1 MAAAYNILKL
11 APLNPILLRVVTAG
25 GRRLRHA
32 FVRWGYLGLLVL
44 VLLVS
49 LVSSPSGSAPGAAGG
64 GTALSDFA
72 KSSSRVFSAISYVQL
87 GMICLLAPVF
97 CAAAITQERDS
108 RTYNI
113 LLATPLTN
121 AQIVLGSLFSRLYY
135 VVALLLS
142 GAPVFAITLLYG
154 GVTASSIALSFAIA
168 LSTAL
173 FTGALAIAI
182 AVFRLGSGK
191 TVFWFYVFNAIYL
204 VAILLIDQFFLSV
217 SYDAAG
223 VPTGFRHTTWL
234 TAIHPFLSLESVV
247 SPTAYPTP
255 ELSALAG
262 ANMFVQWYFAYPAY
276 TYVFL
281 TSFLSLALVVPS
293 AIVLRR
299 IAQRSEVGLWS
310 FLRNVLL
317 RGREQRGRR
326 ARHVW
331 ANPVAWR
338 EAATR
343 AGFSG
348 RGLTRWLTIIVGI
361 GAGVVLLYFYYRWR
375 AAAFALERPVDVE
388 SALRSAAQRAREL
401 LLGLIIVEFSVSLLV
416 ATNTSASAVTKER
429 ESQTL
434 DLLLVTPI
442 TSRYYIWGKLRGLVS
457 FMLPFAAVP
466 TATVLMVV
474 LYDLFSGMHFAST
487 GGAIFDPGTGA
498 PLATTGFWARA
509 LAREWVVWPETLF
522 TLPLLLTTLMAWACM
537 LGLQL
542 SLKWSRTI
550 VAVMASVG
558 VLAGICS
565 VLGVCGFAAA
575 NNLKWFGILVSAFS
589 PFTAICVLIDP
600 AYFSRDVFDTAATG
614 AGAAAGSAGMAD
626 PQWAGRSLLLFS
638 VLLASGVYCSIIWG
652 MYRSMVK
659 NFDMIIRRQ
668 HQ

>member
-1 MAAAYNILKL
+1 MSATTNILKL

-32 FVRWGYLGLLVL
+32 FTRWGYLGLLIF
-44 VLLVS
+44 VLLVA
-49 LVSSPSGSAPGAAGG
+49 LFASSHEAHS
-64 GTALSDFA
+64 LSDYA
-72 KSSSRVFSAISYVQL
+72 KASSQVFSAISYVQL

-135 VVALLLS
+135 VIALLLS

-154 GVTASSIALSFAIA
+154 GVTAGNIVLSFAIA

-173 FTGALAIAI
+173 FTGSLAIAI

-204 VAILLIDQFFLSV
+204 VALFMLDKFWL
-217 SYDAAG
+217 G
-223 VPTGFRHTTWL
+223 VDPVTGLYHTTWL
-234 TAIHPFLSLESVV
+234 TSIHPFLALQSVV
-247 SPTAYPTP
+247 NSTAYPTP
-255 ELSALAG
+255 DFSSLAG
-262 ANMFVQWYFAYPAY
+262 RNLFARFYLLHPAY
-276 TYVFL
+276 AYVTITTL
-281 TSFLSLALVVPS
+281 ASLLLVVPS
-293 AIVLRR
+293 AIVLRK

-310 FLRNVLL
+310 FVGNLML
-317 RGREQRGRR
+317 RGKEARGRR
-326 ARHVW
+326 ARTVW
-331 ANPVAWR
+331 NNPVAWR

-348 RGLTRWLTIIVGI
+348 RGIARWVTILVGT
-361 GAGVVLLYFYYRWR
+361 AAAVVLLVFYHRGD
-375 AAAFALERPVDVE
+375 LSVE
-388 SALRSAAQRAREL
+388 ETRRVLM
-401 LLGLIIVEFSVSLLV
+401 GLVIVEFSVSLLV
-416 ATNTSASAVTKER
+416 ATNTSAAAVTKER

-466 TATVLMVV
+466 TITIVLVV
-474 LYDLFSGMHFAST
+474 LYDLAFTLKSG
-487 GGAIFDPGTGA
+487 G
-498 PLATTGFWARA
+498 
-509 LAREWVVWPETLF
+509 EWVVFPENIIAM
-522 TLPLLLTTLMAWACM
+522 PLLLTALLAWACM

-558 VLAGICS
+558 VLAGICA
-565 VLGVCGFAAA
+565 VLGVCGFTAASSIPVVGVVIA
-575 NNLKWFGILVSAFS
+575 AFS
-589 PFTAICVLIDP
+589 PFTAIAVMICPTEYATSMFSSGSTFAGTP
-600 AYFSRDVFDTAATG
+600 APSEM
-614 AGAAAGSAGMAD
+614 S
-626 PQWAGRSLLLFS
+626 GRITLFI
-638 VLLASGVYCSIIWG
+638 SIIAASVTYCAIVWA
-652 MYRSMVK
+652 MYKSMVK

>member
-1 MAAAYNILKL
+1 MSSASNILKL
-11 APLNPILLRVVTAG
+11 APFNPILLRVVTAG

-32 FVRWGYLGLLVL
+32 LTRWGYLGLLIL
-44 VLLVS
+44 VLLVAQ
-49 LVSSPSGSAPGAAGG
+49 VTSSTAGMS
-64 GTALSDFA
+64 LSDLA
-72 KSSSRVFSAISYVQL
+72 KASSKVFSTISYVQL

-135 VVALLLS
+135 VIALLLS

-154 GVTASSIALSFAIA
+154 GVTAQSIALSFAIA

-173 FTGALAIAI
+173 FTGSLAIAI

-204 VAILLIDQFFLSV
+204 VAVMFIDQAWLSK
-217 SYDAAG
+217 SPGGGA
-223 VPTGFRHTTWL
+223 RHTTWL
-234 TAIHPFLSLESVV
+234 TSIHPFLALESVV

-255 ELSALAG
+255 ELSSLAG
-262 ANMFVQWYFAYPAY
+262 LNRLTRWYFAYPAY
-276 TYVFL
+276 AYVAL
-281 TSFLSLALVVPS
+281 TTAASLFLVVPS
-293 AIVLRR
+293 AIWLRK
-299 IAQRSEVGLWS
+299 IAQRADVS
-310 FLRNVLL
+310 FWAAMQNILF
-317 RGREQRGRR
+317 RGRQGRR
-326 ARHVW
+326 RVRTVW

-338 EAATR
+338 EGVTR

-348 RGLTRWLTIIVGI
+348 RGLMRWITMIVGI
-361 GAGVVLLYFYYRWR
+361 AGAAALLYLYHHWQASPDPRIASQAVANTRMVLL
-375 AAAFALERPVDVE
+375 
-388 SALRSAAQRAREL
+388 L
-401 LLGLIIVEFSVSLLV
+401 LVLVEFSVSLLV

-466 TATVLMVV
+466 SATVLLVV
-474 LYDLFSGMHFAST
+474 IYDLVKGMHFAGS
-487 GGAIFDPGTGA
+487 GA
-498 PLATTGFWARA
+498 PIIDPASGQAVDVTGFWARA
-509 LAREWVVWPETLF
+509 FYNEWVVNWETII
-522 TLPLLLTTLMAWACM
+522 TLPLILTALLAWACM

-565 VLGVCGFAAA
+565 VLGVCGFAMARNVDYMGSVVA
-575 NNLKWFGILVSAFS
+575 MFS
-589 PFTAICVLIDP
+589 PFSAICVLIDP
-600 AYFSRDVFDTAATG
+600 AEYASKDFGPGGHYLADAGLG
-614 AGAAAGSAGMAD
+614 AG
-626 PQWAGRSLLLFS
+626 RFVLFICS
-638 VLLASGVYCSIIWG
+638 VLSSGTYCLIVWG

>member
-1 MAAAYNILKL
+1 MSANILKL
-11 APLNPILLRVVTAG
+11 APFNPILLRVVTAG

-32 FVRWGYLGLLVL
+32 FTRWGYLALLIL
-44 VLLVS
+44 VLLVAMLSAGSTYGSTS
-49 LVSSPSGSAPGAAGG
+49 LSELAKASSV
-64 GTALSDFA
+64 
-72 KSSSRVFSAISYVQL
+72 VFSAISYVQL

-108 RTYNI
+108 QTYNI
-113 LLATPLTN
+113 LLVTPLTN

-142 GAPVFAITLLYG
+142 GVPVFAITLLYG

-168 LSTAL
+168 VSTAL
-173 FTGALAIAI
+173 FTGSLAIAI

-191 TVFWFYVFNAIYL
+191 TVFWFYVFNAMYL
-204 VAILLIDQFFLSV
+204 VAILMLDQFYLSN
-217 SYDAAG
+217 DPA
-223 VPTGFRHTTWL
+223 TGLRHTTWL
-234 TAIHPFLSLESVV
+234 TDIHPFLALESVV
-247 SPTAYPTP
+247 SPTAYPRP
-255 ELSALAG
+255 DLSTLAG
-262 ANMFVQWYFAYPAY
+262 VNPLIRWYAGYPAY

-281 TSFLSLALVVPS
+281 TTFMSLALVIPS

-299 IAQRSEVGLWS
+299 IAQRSEVGLWP
-310 FLRNVLL
+310 FVRNILL
-317 RGREQRGRR
+317 RGKEGKSRR

-331 ANPVAWR
+331 SNPVAWR

-348 RGLTRWLTIIVGI
+348 RGLTRWLTIL
-361 GAGVVLLYFYYRWR
+361 AGVAAAITLLYYYHAWR
-375 AAAFALERPVDVE
+375 AAAFRLATPGDVARGLAE
-388 SALRSAAQRAREL
+388 AAYSARRV
-401 LLGLIIVEFSVSLLV
+401 LLGLVIVEFSVALLV

-429 ESQTL
+429 ESHTL

-466 TATVLMVV
+466 TVAVLLVV
-474 LYDLFSGMHFAST
+474 LYDLVAGMHMAAA
-487 GGAIFDPGTGA
+487 GVPIFD
-498 PLATTGFWARA
+498 LAGNELPISGFWARVFHYD
-509 LAREWVVWPETLF
+509 WVVWPETLIS
-522 TLPLLLTTLMAWACM
+522 LPVLLTTLLAWSCM

-565 VLGVCGFAAA
+565 VLGVCGFTAAGS
-575 NNLKWFGILVSAFS
+575 LGVFGLFLAAFS
-589 PFTAICVLIDP
+589 PFTALCVLLDP
-600 AYFSRDVFDTAATG
+600 VSFTKNTFEVGATNLVPYG
-614 AGAAAGSAGMAD
+614 VA
-626 PQWAGRSLLLFS
+626 R
-638 VLLASGVYCSIIWG
+638 VLLTVFVIVSSGVYCMIVWG

>member
-1 MAAAYNILKL
+1 MSATYDILKL
-11 APLNPILLRVVTAG
+11 APFNPILLRVVTAG

-32 FVRWGYLGLLVL
+32 FTRWGYLGLLIL
-44 VLLVS
+44 VLLVALVTSTSNAS
-49 LVSSPSGSAPGAAGG
+49 L
-64 GTALSDFA
+64 TLSDLA
-72 KSSSRVFSAISYVQL
+72 KASSKVFSVISYVQL

-97 CAAAITQERDS
+97 CAAAITQERDAQ
-108 RTYNI
+108 TYNI

-135 VVALLLS
+135 VVVLLLS
-142 GAPVFAITLLYG
+142 GVPVFAITLLYG

-173 FTGALAIAI
+173 FTGSLAIAI

-204 VAILLIDQFFLSV
+204 VAIYLADQSWLSV
-217 SYDAAG
+217 DPITSL
-223 VPTGFRHTTWL
+223 RHTTWL
-234 TAIHPFLSLESVV
+234 TGIHPFLSLQSVV

-255 ELSALAG
+255 ELSSLAG
-262 ANMFVQWYFAYPAY
+262 HGPFVRWYLAYPAY
-276 TYVFL
+276 AYVTL
-281 TSFLSLALVVPS
+281 TTAMSLILVVPS

-299 IAQRSEVGLWS
+299 IAQASESWGGGLWS
-310 FLRNVLL
+310 FFRNLIMRGKEA
-317 RGREQRGRR
+317 RGRKS
-326 ARHVW
+326 RHVW
-331 ANPVAWR
+331 SNPVAWR

-348 RGLTRWLTIIVGI
+348 RGLTRWLTILVGI
-361 GAGVVLLYFYYRWR
+361 AAAVALLYFYHREQNKG
-375 AAAFALERPVDVE
+375 AA
-388 SALRSAAQRAREL
+388 SAVQDTRNL
-401 LLGLIIVEFSVSLLV
+401 LLGLIIVEFCVSLLV

-466 TATVLMVV
+466 TVTVLLVV
-474 LYDLFSGMHFAST
+474 LYDLASGMHAAATSQ
-487 GGAIFDPGTGA
+487 
-498 PLATTGFWARA
+498 PLLDSSGNAVEIHGFWARA
-509 LAREWVVWPETLF
+509 TYQEWVVHWETIF
-522 TLPLLLTTLMAWACM
+522 SLPLLLTALLAWACM

-550 VAVMASVG
+550 VAVMASVA
-558 VLAGICS
+558 VLAGVCS
-565 VLGVCGFAAA
+565 MLGACGFTAARG
-575 NNLKWFGILVSAFS
+575 LKYLGPIMATAS
-589 PFTAICVLIDP
+589 PFTAICVLVDP
-600 AYFSRDVFDTAATG
+600 AGYAPKDFGPAGTYDPTGDGSPLWLGRTILFIATIV
-614 AGAAAGSAGMAD
+614 S
-626 PQWAGRSLLLFS
+626 
-638 VLLASGVYCSIIWG
+638 SGIYCAIVYG

>member
-1 MAAAYNILKL
+1 MTGLLKL
-11 APLNPILLRVVTAG
+11 APMNPILLRVVTAG

-32 FVRWGYLGLLVL
+32 FTRWGYLALLIM
-44 VLLVS
+44 VLLVAQVTAS
-49 LVSSPSGSAPGAAGG
+49 AESTSS
-64 GTALSDFA
+64 LSDLA
-72 KSSSRVFSAISYVQL
+72 KAASKVFSAISYVQL

-135 VVALLLS
+135 VIALLLS

-154 GVTASSIALSFAIA
+154 GVTASSIALSFSIA

-182 AVFRLGSGK
+182 AVFRLGSGR
-191 TVFWFYVFNAIYL
+191 TVFWFYVFNAMYL
-204 VAILLIDQFFLSV
+204 VAVFLADQFWFSL
-217 SYDAAG
+217 D
-223 VPTGFRHTTWL
+223 PKTGQHHTTWL
-234 TAIHPFLSLESVV
+234 TGIHPFLALESVV

-255 ELSALAG
+255 DISSLAG
-262 ANMFVQWYFAYPAY
+262 LGRLQRWYFAYPAY
-276 TYVFL
+276 SYVIL
-281 TSFLSLALVVPS
+281 TTSACLLMVIPS

-299 IAQRSEVGLWS
+299 IAQRTESS
-310 FLRNVLL
+310 FWNAVRNVFL
-317 RGREQRGRR
+317 RGREGKSRR
-326 ARHVW
+326 ARNVW
-331 ANPVAWR
+331 SNPVAWR
-338 EAATR
+338 EGATR

-348 RGLTRWLTIIVGI
+348 RGLMRWLTIFI
-361 GAGVVLLYFYYRWR
+361 GLAGAAGLLYLYHYWR
-375 AAAFALERPVDVE
+375 SSPDPTV
-388 SALRSAAQRAREL
+388 SAMATENTRTL
-401 LLGLIIVEFSVSLLV
+401 LLGLILVEFSVSLLV

-466 TATVLMVV
+466 SITVILVV
-474 LYDLFSGMHFAST
+474 IYDLIAGMHFAASGAPVIDST
-487 GGAIFDPGTGA
+487 GVVAADV
-498 PLATTGFWARA
+498 TGFWARA
-509 LAREWVVWPETLF
+509 FYGEWVVRWEVVIA
-522 TLPLLLTTLMAWACM
+522 LPVVLTALLAWACM

-558 VLAGICS
+558 VLAGICA
-565 VLGVCGFAAA
+565 VLGVCGFEMADKLPYMGSIVA
-575 NNLKWFGILVSAFS
+575 VFS
-589 PFTAICVLIDP
+589 PFSAICVLIDP
-600 AYFSRDVFDTAATG
+600 VKFAASDFGTSG
-614 AGAAAGSAGMAD
+614 KYVLDGTVAAGRFVVFIAT
-626 PQWAGRSLLLFS
+626 
-638 VLLASGVYCSIIWG
+638 VVASGTYCLIVWG

>member
-1 MAAAYNILKL
+1 MSAANSLLKL
-11 APLNPILLRVVTAG
+11 APFNPILLRVVTAG

-32 FVRWGYLGLLVL
+32 FTRWGYLGLLIL
-44 VLLVS
+44 VLLFA
-49 LVSSPSGSAPGAAGG
+49 LLTSSTQAASSS
-64 GTALSDFA
+64 LSDLA
-72 KSSSRVFSAISYVQL
+72 KAASQVFSAISYVQL

-204 VAILLIDQFFLSV
+204 FAVYLIDQFYLSLDV
-217 SYDAAG
+217 A
-223 VPTGFRHTTWL
+223 TGLRHTTWL
-234 TAIHPFLSLESVV
+234 TGVHPFLALMAVV

-255 ELSALAG
+255 NLTSLAG
-262 ANMFVQWYFAYPAY
+262 ANVFARWYAAYPAY
-276 TYVFL
+276 AYITL
-281 TSFLSLALVVPS
+281 TSAASLALVIPS

-310 FLRNVLL
+310 FARNLVMRGKEA
-317 RGREQRGRR
+317 RGRK

-348 RGLTRWLTIIVGI
+348 RGLTRWLTIIVGLAAAI
-361 GAGVVLLYFYYRWR
+361 ALLYYYHQLRTQVIAT
-375 AAAFALERPVDVE
+375 AAAPDVNRLLADTAE
-388 SALRSAAQRAREL
+388 TIRKV
-401 LLGLIIVEFSVSLLV
+401 LLGLVLVEFSVSLLV

-466 TATVLMVV
+466 TLTVLLVV
-474 LYDLFSGMHFAST
+474 LYDAAVGMHFAAS
-487 GGAIFDPGTGA
+487 GLPVYDVSGVEV
-498 PLATTGFWARA
+498 ATSGFWSRVFARD
-509 LAREWVVWPETLF
+509 WIVWPETLIS
-522 TLPLLLTTLMAWACM
+522 LPLLLTALTAWACM

-550 VAVMASVG
+550 VSVMASVG

-565 VLGVCGFAAA
+565 VLGVCGFTAAA
-575 NNLKWFGILVSAFS
+575 NLNWFGLIVSAFS

-600 AYFSRDVFDTAATG
+600 FYFAQRTFDPGAPDPAVSAWVARTILFISTAA
-614 AGAAAGSAGMAD
+614 SC
-626 PQWAGRSLLLFS
+626 
-638 VLLASGVYCSIIWG
+638 GVYCLIVWG
-652 MYRSMVK
+652 MYKSMVK

>member
-1 MAAAYNILKL
+1 MTAANNLLKL
-11 APLNPILLRVVTAG
+11 APFNPILLRVVTAG
-25 GRRLRHA
+25 GRRLRHTFA
-32 FVRWGYLGLLVL
+32 RWGYLGLLIL
-44 VLLVS
+44 VLLVA
-49 LVSSPSGSAPGAAGG
+49 LV
-64 GTALSDFA
+64 T
-72 KSSSRVFSAISYVQL
+72 SSSANSQSLSELAKAASKVFAAISYVQL

-97 CAAAITQERDS
+97 CAAAITQEGDS
-108 RTYNI
+108 KTYNI

-142 GAPVFAITLLYG
+142 GVPVFAITLLYG

-173 FTGALAIAI
+173 FTGSLAIAI

-204 VAILLIDQFFLSV
+204 VAVYMADQFWLSI
-217 SYDAAG
+217 D
-223 VPTGFRHTTWL
+223 PTTGLHHTTIL
-234 TAIHPFLSLESVV
+234 TGIHPFLALESVV
-247 SPTAYPTP
+247 RPTSYPTP
-255 ELSALAG
+255 DLSSLAG
-262 ANMFVQWYFAYPAY
+262 VNALVRWYSVYPAY
-276 TYVFL
+276 AYVTL
-281 TSFLSLALVVPS
+281 TTLASLALVVPS

-299 IAQRSEVGLWS
+299 IAERTESGMGSYLMTI
-310 FLRNVLL
+310 LR
-317 RGREQRGRR
+317 RGKEGKTRR

-348 RGLTRWLTIIVGI
+348 RGLTRWMTIIVGL
-361 GAGVVLLYFYYRWR
+361 GAAAFVLYFYHQQRGSGLD
-375 AAAFALERPVDVE
+375 AARVAD
-388 SALRSAAQRAREL
+388 AAQVTRQL
-401 LLGLIIVEFSVSLLV
+401 LLAIIIVEFSVSLLV

-434 DLLLVTPI
+434 DLLLCTPI

-466 TATVLMVV
+466 TVTVILVV
-474 LYDLFSGMHFAST
+474 LYDVISGMHFAAS
-487 GGAIFDPGTGA
+487 GA
-498 PLATTGFWARA
+498 PLLDASGAPIVLTGFWQRA
-509 LAREWVVWPETLF
+509 MSREWIVWWETVVS
-522 TLPLLLTTLMAWACM
+522 LPILLTAMMAWACM

-542 SLKWSRTI
+542 SLKWSRTL
-550 VAVMASVG
+550 VSVMASVG

-575 NNLKWFGILVSAFS
+575 RNIPYMGTVGAMFS

-600 AYFSRDVFDTAATG
+600 VGFASKDFGPGGGFMVG
-614 AGAAAGSAGMAD
+614 AGGD
-626 PQWAGRSLLLFS
+626 PPLWLGRLLVFIATIA
-638 VLLASGVYCSIIWG
+638 ASGVYCLIVWG

>member
-1 MAAAYNILKL
+1 MSAANSMLKL
-11 APLNPILLRVVTAG
+11 APLNPILLRVVTSG

-32 FVRWGYLGLLVL
+32 FTRWGYLGLLIFVL
-44 VLLVS
+44 MIALMT
-49 LVSSPSGSAPGAAGG
+49 SSSQAKS
-64 GTALSDFA
+64 LSDLA
-72 KSSSRVFSAISYVQL
+72 KASSQVFSAISYVQL

-154 GVTASSIALSFAIA
+154 GVTASNIVLSFSIA

-173 FTGALAIAI
+173 FTGSLAIAI

-204 VAILLIDQFFLSV
+204 VALYLLDHFWLSL
-217 SYDAAG
+217 DPA
-223 VPTGFRHTTWL
+223 TGTYHTTWL
-234 TAIHPFLSLESVV
+234 TSIHPFLALQSVV
-247 SPTAYPTP
+247 NSTAYPTP
-255 ELSALAG
+255 DLSTLAG
-262 ANMFVQWYFAYPAY
+262 ANAFVRWYLLHPAY
-276 TYVFL
+276 AYV
-281 TSFLSLALVVPS
+281 TITTVASLVLVVPS

-299 IAQRSEVGLWS
+299 IAQRSEVGFWS
-310 FLRNVLL
+310 FFRNIVM
-317 RGREQRGRR
+317 RGKEARGRR
-326 ARHVW
+326 ARTVW

-348 RGLTRWLTIIVGI
+348 RGIARWVTILVGTAAAI
-361 GAGVVLLYFYYRWR
+361 VLLVFYHRGDLAMVDAR
-375 AAAFALERPVDVE
+375 RVLMALV
-388 SALRSAAQRAREL
+388 
-401 LLGLIIVEFSVSLLV
+401 IVEFSVSLLV
-416 ATNTSASAVTKER
+416 ATNTSAAAVTKER

-466 TATVLMVV
+466 TITIVLVV
-474 LYDLFSGMHFAST
+474 LYDLIFTLRSG
-487 GGAIFDPGTGA
+487 GG
-498 PLATTGFWARA
+498 
-509 LAREWVVWPETLF
+509 EWVVWPENIVAM
-522 TLPLLLTTLMAWACM
+522 PVLLTSLLAWACM

-558 VLAGICS
+558 VLAGICA
-565 VLGVCGFAAA
+565 VLGVCGFTAASNIPVIGVA
-575 NNLKWFGILVSAFS
+575 IAAFS
-589 PFTAICVLIDP
+589 PYTAIAVMICP
-600 AYFSRDVFDTAATG
+600 ADYAASAFAPGSELTG
-614 AGAAAGSAGMAD
+614 RITLFVAILAASAAYCGIV
-626 PQWAGRSLLLFS
+626 WA
-638 VLLASGVYCSIIWG
+638 
-652 MYRSMVK
+652 MYKSMVR

>member
-1 MAAAYNILKL
+1 MAAANDFLKL
-11 APLNPILLRVVTAG
+11 APMNPILLRVVTAG

-32 FVRWGYLGLLVL
+32 FTRWGYLGLLIF
-44 VLLVS
+44 VLLIA
-49 LVSSPSGSAPGAAGG
+49 LVTSTAGQKS
-64 GTALSDFA
+64 LSDLA
-72 KSSSRVFSAISYVQL
+72 KASSQVFSAISYVQL

-154 GVTASSIALSFAIA
+154 GVTAGNIVLSFAIA

-173 FTGALAIAI
+173 FTGCLAIAI

-204 VAILLIDQFFLSV
+204 IAVYLIDQFWLSV
-217 SYDAAG
+217 D
-223 VPTGFRHTTWL
+223 PLTGLHHTTWL
-234 TAIHPFLSLESVV
+234 TSIHPFLALQSVV
-247 SPTAYPTP
+247 NSTAYPTP
-255 ELSALAG
+255 ELSTLAGKNALAR
-262 ANMFVQWYFAYPAY
+262 FYLLHPAY
-276 TYVFL
+276 AYITL
-281 TSFLSLALVVPS
+281 TVLASLLLVVPS

-299 IAQRSEVGLWS
+299 IAQRSEVGLWP
-310 FLRNVLL
+310 FVRNLVM
-317 RGREQRGRR
+317 RGRESRGRR
-326 ARHVW
+326 ARTVW
-331 ANPVAWR
+331 NNPVAWR

-348 RGLTRWLTIIVGI
+348 RGIARWVTILI
-361 GAGVVLLYFYYRWR
+361 GA
-375 AAAFALERPVDVE
+375 AAAVALLVFHHRGDLDVNDTRHVLM
-388 SALRSAAQRAREL
+388 ALV
-401 LLGLIIVEFSVSLLV
+401 IVEFAVSLLV
-416 ATNTSASAVTKER
+416 ATNTSAAAVTKER

-466 TATVLMVV
+466 TITIALVV
-474 LYDLFSGMHFAST
+474 CYDLLFTLKSG
-487 GGAIFDPGTGA
+487 G
-498 PLATTGFWARA
+498 
-509 LAREWVVWPETLF
+509 EWVVYPENIVAM
-522 TLPLLLTTLMAWACM
+522 PLLLTALLAWACM

-558 VLAGICS
+558 VLAGICA
-565 VLGVCGFAAA
+565 VLGVCGFTAAKSIPVVGVA
-575 NNLKWFGILVSAFS
+575 IAAFS
-589 PFTAICVLIDP
+589 PFTAIAVMICP
-600 AYFSRDVFDTAATG
+600 AEYAPSAFSTAAGT
-614 AGAAAGSAGMAD
+614 AAAAGTSDMS
-626 PQWAGRSLLLFS
+626 GRVILFAS
-638 VLLASGVYCSIIWG
+638 IVLASIAYCAIVYA
-652 MYRSMVK
+652 MYKSMVK

>member
-1 MAAAYNILKL
+1 MSAAKSILKL

-32 FVRWGYLGLLVL
+32 FTRWGYLGLLIF
-44 VLLVS
+44 VLLIA
-49 LVSSPSGSAPGAAGG
+49 LGTSSPESKS
-64 GTALSDFA
+64 LSDLA
-72 KSSSRVFSAISYVQL
+72 KASSQVFSAISYVQL

-135 VVALLLS
+135 IVALLLS
-142 GAPVFAITLLYG
+142 GVPVFAITLLYG
-154 GVTASSIALSFAIA
+154 GVTASNITLSFAIA

-173 FTGALAIAI
+173 FTGSLAIAI

-204 VAILLIDQFFLSV
+204 VAIYMADQFWLSL
-217 SYDAAG
+217 D
-223 VPTGFRHTTWL
+223 PITGLHHTTWL
-234 TAIHPFLSLESVV
+234 TGIHPFLALESVV
-247 SPTAYPTP
+247 NSTAYPTP
-255 ELSALAG
+255 ELASLA
-262 ANMFVQWYFAYPAY
+262 NTNVFVRWYLVHPAY
-276 TYVFL
+276 AYVAIF
-281 TSFLSLALVVPS
+281 TFASLALIIPS
-293 AIVLRR
+293 AIVLRK
-299 IAQRSEVGLWS
+299 IAQRSEVGFWS
-310 FLRNVLL
+310 FFGNLL
-317 RGREQRGRR
+317 RRGKEARGRR
-326 ARHVW
+326 ARTVW

-348 RGLTRWLTIIVGI
+348 RGMTRWITIII
-361 GAGVVLLYFYYRWR
+361 GT
-375 AAAFALERPVDVE
+375 AAALALLFLHHTGKLDVE
-388 SALRSAAQRAREL
+388 QTRQV
-401 LLGLIIVEFSVSLLV
+401 LLGLVVVEFSVSLLV
-416 ATNTSASAVTKER
+416 ATNTSAAAVTKER

-434 DLLLVTPI
+434 DLLLCTPI

-466 TATVLMVV
+466 TITILLVT
-474 LYDLFSGMHFAST
+474 LYDLAAGAHFAASGAAAMDPVT
-487 GGAIFDPGTGA
+487 GLAV
-498 PLATTGFWARA
+498 PLNGFWQRMIFNP
-509 LAREWVVWPETLF
+509 WVVYPEVLIM
-522 TLPLLLTTLMAWACM
+522 LPLLLTAMLAWACM

-558 VLAGICS
+558 VLAGICG
-565 VLGVCGFAAA
+565 VLGVCGFTAAK
-575 NNLKWFGILVSAFS
+575 NMGHFGPVVAAFS
-589 PFTAICVLIDP
+589 PFTAIAVLIDP
-600 AYFSRDVFDTAATG
+600 TGYAPDAYVSTEF
-614 AGAAAGSAGMAD
+614 
-626 PQWAGRSLLLFS
+626 AGRLTFFCSIL
-638 VLLASGVYCSIIWG
+638 VAAGVYCVLVWG

-659 NFDMIIRRQ
+659 NFDMVIRRQ

>member
-1 MAAAYNILKL
+1 MAAAYNVLKL

-32 FVRWGYLGLLVL
+32 FVRWGYLGLLVM

-49 LVSSPSGSAPGAAGG
+49 LVSSPGGTAAGGGGSGG

-72 KSSSRVFSAISYVQL
+72 KASSRVFSAISYVQL

-204 VAILLIDQFFLSV
+204 VAILLIDQFFLSI

-223 VPTGFRHTTWL
+223 NPIGRHTTWL
-234 TAIHPFLSLESVV
+234 TAIHPFLALESVV

-262 ANMFVQWYFAYPAY
+262 ANAFVRWYFAYPAY

-310 FLRNVLL
+310 FLRNLVM
-317 RGREQRGRR
+317 RGREGRGRK

-348 RGLTRWLTIIVGI
+348 RGLTRWLTIIIGI
-361 GAGVVLLYFYYRWR
+361 AAGAVLLYFYYRWR
-375 AAAFALERPVDVE
+375 GAAFAIERPADME
-388 SALRSAAQRAREL
+388 TALRNAAQRTREL
-401 LLGLIIVEFSVSLLV
+401 LLGLILVEFSVSLLV

-466 TATVLMVV
+466 TVTVLMVV
-474 LYDLFSGMHFAST
+474 LYDLFAGMHFASS
-487 GGAIFDPGTGA
+487 GGAVYDPTSGA
-498 PLATTGFWARA
+498 PLAVTGFWGRA
-509 LAREWVVWPETLF
+509 LAREWVVWPETLV

-550 VAVMASVG
+550 VSVMASVG

-575 NNLKWFGILVSAFS
+575 NNLKWFGVLVSAFS
-589 PFTAICVLIDP
+589 PFTAICMLIDP
-600 AYFSRDVFDTAATG
+600 AYFSRDVFAAG
-614 AGAAAGSAGMAD
+614 GGGGAAGSPGVLD

>member
-1 MAAAYNILKL
+1 MSAANSMLKL

-32 FVRWGYLGLLVL
+32 FTRWGYLGLLIF
-44 VLLVS
+44 VLLIALITS
-49 LVSSPSGSAPGAAGG
+49 TTGRTS
-64 GTALSDFA
+64 LSDLA
-72 KSSSRVFSAISYVQL
+72 KASSQVFSAISYVQL

-135 VVALLLS
+135 VIALLLS

-154 GVTASSIALSFAIA
+154 GVTAGNIVLSFAIA

-173 FTGALAIAI
+173 FTGSLAIAI

-204 VAILLIDQFFLSV
+204 IALFMLDKFWLGL
-217 SYDAAG
+217 D
-223 VPTGFRHTTWL
+223 PLTGLYHTSWL
-234 TAIHPFLSLESVV
+234 TSIHPFLALQSVV
-247 SPTAYPTP
+247 NSTAYPTP
-255 ELSALAG
+255 DFSALAG
-262 ANMFVQWYFAYPAY
+262 RNLFTRFYLFHPAY
-276 TYVFL
+276 AYVTITTL
-281 TSFLSLALVVPS
+281 ASLILVVPS
-293 AIVLRR
+293 AIVLRK

-310 FLRNVLL
+310 FLRNLLL
-317 RGREQRGRR
+317 RGREAHGRR
-326 ARHVW
+326 ARTVW
-331 ANPVAWR
+331 NNPVAWR

-348 RGLTRWLTIIVGI
+348 RGIARWVTILVGT
-361 GAGVVLLYFYYRWR
+361 
-375 AAAFALERPVDVE
+375 AAAIALLIFYHRG
-388 SALRSAAQRAREL
+388 
-401 LLGLIIVEFSVSLLV
+401 GLSIQETRRVLMAMVIVEFSVSLLV
-416 ATNTSASAVTKER
+416 ATNTSAAAVTKER

-466 TATVLMVV
+466 TITIALVV
-474 LYDLFSGMHFAST
+474 LYDVAFTLKSG
-487 GGAIFDPGTGA
+487 G
-498 PLATTGFWARA
+498 
-509 LAREWVVWPETLF
+509 EWVVYPENIIAM
-522 TLPLLLTTLMAWACM
+522 PLLLTALLAWACM

-558 VLAGICS
+558 ILAGICA
-565 VLGVCGFAAA
+565 VLGVCGFTAASSIPVVGVA
-575 NNLKWFGILVSAFS
+575 IAAFS
-589 PFTAICVLIDP
+589 PFTAIAVMICP
-600 AYFSRDVFDTAATG
+600 AEYATAPGTPTYDVSSRII
-614 AGAAAGSAGMAD
+614 
-626 PQWAGRSLLLFS
+626 LFAS
-638 VLLASGVYCSIIWG
+638 VLVASFGYCAIVWV
-652 MYRSMVK
+652 MYKSMVK

>member
-1 MAAAYNILKL
+1 MSASYNILKL

-32 FVRWGYLGLLVL
+32 FTRWGYLALLIV
-44 VLLVS
+44 VLLFAMLTS
-49 LVSSPSGSAPGAAGG
+49 AAETRTSS
-64 GTALSDFA
+64 LSDLA
-72 KSSSRVFSAISYVQL
+72 KAASKTFSYISYVQL

-142 GAPVFAITLLYG
+142 GVPVFAITLLYG

-168 LSTAL
+168 LSTAF
-173 FTGALAIAI
+173 FTGSLAIAI

-204 VAILLIDQFFLSV
+204 VALLLVDHMWLSV
-217 SYDAAG
+217 NAAG
-223 VPTGFRHTTWL
+223 EHHTTWL
-234 TAIHPFLSLESVV
+234 TSIHPFLALRAVV

-255 ELSALAG
+255 NETALAG
-262 ANMFVQWYFAYPAY
+262 MNRFVRWYFANPAY
-276 TYVFL
+276 AYVTL
-281 TSFLSLALVVPS
+281 TTVASLALVIPS

-299 IAQRSEVGLWS
+299 IAQRSEVGLWAYVGNI
-310 FLRNVLL
+310 LRQ
-317 RGREQRGRR
+317 GKEGKTRR
-326 ARHVW
+326 ARNVW

-348 RGLTRWLTIIVGI
+348 RGLIRWITIIVGLA
-361 GAGVVLLYFYYRWR
+361 GAGGLLYVHHMGYSTPASSPMEFTR
-375 AAAFALERPVDVE
+375 
-388 SALRSAAQRAREL
+388 QL
-401 LLGLIIVEFSVSLLV
+401 LMGLIIVEFSVALLV

-466 TATVLMVV
+466 TFTVLLVV
-474 LYDLFSGMHFAST
+474 LYDLVAGMQYAGA
-487 GGAIFDPGTGA
+487 GGAMMNSAGEKVAGDYS
-498 PLATTGFWARA
+498 FWERA
-509 LAREWVVWPETLF
+509 LCRPWVVNFEVVIAMPV
-522 TLPLLLTTLMAWACM
+522 LLTAVLAWACM

-558 VLAGICS
+558 VLAGICA
-565 VLGVCGFAAA
+565 VLGVCGFTMALNVPVIGTPAAM
-575 NNLKWFGILVSAFS
+575 LS
-589 PFTAICVLIDP
+589 PFTAICVLVNPGGPGQDG
-600 AYFSRDVFDTAATG
+600 FSKDFSNPDMPLFV
-614 AGAAAGSAGMAD
+614 S
-626 PQWAGRSLLLFS
+626 RSLVFVFSLVSSGLYCLL
-638 VLLASGVYCSIIWG
+638 VYW
-652 MYRSMVK
+652 MYKSMVK